1 MGDAGKFSATHFLLD
16 TAPFYQLSESSHRFL
31 NRFPVSDQK
40 LYHALTIACPTPQ
53 SKCSQFNILDRR
65 CPRGLIPCT
74 GPKGT
79 SNSSDSCWGRPGLP
93 RRFFGSHQYELSPGI
108 RYCRKNIPSRYISPE
123 AINPRFSAD
132 SRLQRPVTS
141 IVVGNAV
148 LLASL
153 YFAGACRIYGE
164 ILPMF
169 QSLKQLDAKQ
179 DQLLKELE
187 DLNTRIENVLALY
200 QSSRSGSVRPAG
212 AAGDIK
218 ASEATV
224 EGTSRDVGLPNPPT
238 ENRVERNLGQPSHSH
253 KKAA

>member
-1 MGDAGKFSATHFLLD
+1 
-16 TAPFYQLSESSHRFL
+16 
-31 NRFPVSDQK
+31 
-40 LYHALTIACPTPQ
+40 
-53 SKCSQFNILDRR
+53 
-65 CPRGLIPCT
+65 
-74 GPKGT
+74 
-79 SNSSDSCWGRPGLP
+79 
-93 RRFFGSHQYELSPGI
+93 
-108 RYCRKNIPSRYISPE
+108 
-123 AINPRFSAD
+123 
-132 SRLQRPVTS
+132 
-141 IVVGNAV
+141 
-148 LLASL
+148 
-153 YFAGACRIYGE
+153 
-164 ILPMF
+164 MF